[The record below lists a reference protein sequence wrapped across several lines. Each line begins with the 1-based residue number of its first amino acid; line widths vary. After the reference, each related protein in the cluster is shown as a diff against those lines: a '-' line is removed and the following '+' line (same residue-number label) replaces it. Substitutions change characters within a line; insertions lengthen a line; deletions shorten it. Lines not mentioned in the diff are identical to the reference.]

1 MSIQLIEI
9 YNRNYNIKRNTRQLG
24 CQICAPLSFLLKIFS
39 DTSKNTPKICILKI
53 KSCLNLQRSLKH
65 GDDIYYFLKLED
77 TLGPFT
83 L

>member
-1 MSIQLIEI
+1 M
-9 YNRNYNIKRNTRQLG
+9 YNRNYNIKGNTHLLG
-24 CQICAPLSFLLKIFS
+24 CQKNHAPLSFLLKIFS
-39 DTSKNTPKICILKI
+39 DTSKNTAKIYILKI
-53 KSCLNLQRSLKH
+53 KSCSNLQRSLKH